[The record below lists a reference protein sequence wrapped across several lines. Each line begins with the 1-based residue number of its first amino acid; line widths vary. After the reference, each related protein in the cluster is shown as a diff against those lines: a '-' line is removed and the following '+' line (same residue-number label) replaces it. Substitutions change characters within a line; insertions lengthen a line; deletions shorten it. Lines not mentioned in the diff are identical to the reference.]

1 MKWYWWTLIAA
12 SAVGIAV
19 LKILY
24 VPKWL
29 KKQREKKAARQQL
42 AEDDN

>member
-1 MKWYWWTLIAA
+1 MEWYWWVLIIAG
-12 SAVGIAV
+12 VIGIGI

-29 KKQREKKAARQQL
+29 KKQQEKKATQQKL
-42 AEDDN
+42 AEEDK